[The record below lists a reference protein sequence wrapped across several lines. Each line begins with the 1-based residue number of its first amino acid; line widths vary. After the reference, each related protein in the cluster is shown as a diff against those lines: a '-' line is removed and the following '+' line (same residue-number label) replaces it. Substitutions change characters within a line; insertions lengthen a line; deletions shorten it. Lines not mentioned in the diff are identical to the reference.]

1 MPKIY
6 RVRLSILF
14 DRNSTLSLGMSMAST
29 ATPSYSQYSSQ
40 TPQMALTNST
50 TAPLVMCTDYLNT
63 SVQIESFYL
72 KEPCLKCEC
81 LIFDGVENSLCT
93 HLTHTCPCDTTP
105 CCIAQCDKQPDHSNG
120 TGGTIS
126 GGNSNT
132 VRVAILAIVGT
143 LLVVLCGGFLGC
155 YYYRQQ
161 SLSDVRTARMLYL
174 DRQRSVKPGAS
185 APIEPPPSYNDIE
198 TDGLHDMPPAYNE
211 VVQHSPTASF
221 SFAALLRRDSLG
233 TSSSSPSAPAL

>member
-1 MPKIY
+1 MN
-6 RVRLSILF
+6 VSLA
-14 DRNSTLSLGMSMAST
+14 NTTL
-29 ATPSYSQYSSQ
+29 
-40 TPQMALTNST
+40 
-50 TAPLVMCTDYLNT
+50 APLLLCTDYLNT
-63 SVQIESFYL
+63 SVQIEAFYL

-105 CCIAQCDKQPDHSNG
+105 CCIAQCTDQPDHG
-120 TGGTIS
+120 GETGGTIT
-126 GGNSNT
+126 GNSST

-143 LLVVLCGGFLGC
+143 LLVALCGGFIGC
-155 YYYRQQ
+155 YYYRQKG
-161 SLSDVRTARMLYL
+161 LSDVRTARMLYL

-198 TDGLHDMPPAYNE
+198 TDGCLLDLPPAYNE
-211 VVQHSPTASF
+211 VVQHSPSASF

-233 TSSSSPSAPAL
+233 TTTSDSTPPSAPNL